1 MGRKQQ
7 NITYTFV
14 NPNDDKDVRKA
25 LQTAIIE
32 KLLLLHREN
41 TFTAN

>member
-1 MGRKQQ
+1 MSRKQQ

-14 NPNDDKDVRKA
+14 NQNEDKDIRKA

-32 KLLLLHREN
+32 KLLLLHKEKSFSDN
-41 TFTAN
+41 